1 MRLLM
6 MLVGQMES
14 MVDILTILLQELWE
28 ELVNLAKQLV
38 NSSETELES
47 AWENFP
53 VEHWRR
59 KRVRVN
65 GVNFHLV
72 PHPGEVGWW
81 CVGWCG

>member
-1 MRLLM
+1 M
-6 MLVGQMES
+6 
-14 MVDILTILLQELWE
+14 
-28 ELVNLAKQLV
+28 NLAKQLV

-72 PHPGEVGWW
+72 PHPGEVG
-81 CVGWCG
+81 VDTHRI